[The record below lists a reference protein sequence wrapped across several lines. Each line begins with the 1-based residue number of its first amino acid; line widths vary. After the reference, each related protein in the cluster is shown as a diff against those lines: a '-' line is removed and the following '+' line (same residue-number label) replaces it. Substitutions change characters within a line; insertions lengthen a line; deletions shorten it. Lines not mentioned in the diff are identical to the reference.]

1 MTHMKSVGKERVKWE
16 ADFPAKVSF
25 LRVECFS
32 SEQQHV
38 AVCDA
43 VAFSFIS
50 LKSVISVKSLSNQI
64 GIKDMSC
71 IFKLHVLLT

>member
-1 MTHMKSVGKERVKWE
+1 MRRVNYFLYFSV
-16 ADFPAKVSF
+16 KVSF

-43 VAFSFIS
+43 VAFPFLS
-50 LKSVISVKSLSNQI
+50 LKSFISVKSLSIQI
-64 GIKDMSC
+64 GMKDMCC